1 MDYNKLTDFEINSA
15 VHNYLMENP
24 YKIYFLGEDK
34 IRWVRGDTDVVT
46 DKIPYKKGTLSDY
59 CNNVSDAWKVI
70 VENRIFIGPIFVSDW
85 CATSECDSYRSIN
98 KNPLR
103 AAMIV
108 FIMMKES
115 ETISKRM
122 LDNLNNTAKHEDF
135 NTYE

>member
-1 MDYNKLTDFEINSA
+1 MDYSK
-15 VHNYLMENP
+15 
-24 YKIYFLGEDK
+24 
-34 IRWVRGDTDVVT
+34 
-46 DKIPYKKGTLSDY
+46 LSDLNIAILVGKHFPDDVIVSEDY
-59 CNNVSDAWKVI
+59 AYKLVPCAASAYTGIDYEEVDFDPCNNVSDAWKVI